1 MLLLLG
7 LSPACGVRGG
17 AQRPVTPQC
26 PGARRWAGWRRAG
39 SFSLGPRNEWCT
51 MRLSPARAPLN
62 AQSLHPNSVAMMAS
76 GSSAR
81 IALSRFWLVLGLLW
95 LVASVVWFSGQMAD
109 RTCAARTGRARK
121 TLRGPAVGSTRPL
134 SKQVVP
140 LPAEMPVLLDDDAKV
155 HPTWQRAR
163 FGPQPRLPGR
173 HPTPRRRRR
182 GVTMFFFS
190 LPRPPE
196 HPSQATQQR
205 RRARSHMKCCKKSQG
220 HRRHFNELSPMDWK
234 NRQAG

>member
-1 MLLLLG
+1 MVHDAP
-7 LSPACGVRGG
+7 LSSTG
-17 AQRPVTPQC
+17 APERPVASSEFGGHDGLRIVRPDR
-26 PGARRWAGWRRAG
+26 PLAV
-39 SFSLGPRNEWCT
+39 LG
-51 MRLSPARAPLN
+51 
-62 AQSLHPNSVAMMAS
+62 
-76 GSSAR
+76 
-81 IALSRFWLVLGLLW
+81 LVLGLLW
-95 LVASVVWFSGQMAD
+95 LVASVVWFSGQMVD

-182 GVTMFFFS
+182 GVTMFFFFS

-196 HPSQATQQR
+196 PSNAGEQDPTCNAA
-205 RRARSHMKCCKKSQG
+205 RRAKATDGTSM
-220 HRRHFNELSPMDWK
+220 N
-234 NRQAG
+234 

>member
-1 MLLLLG
+1 MQVSQG
-7 LSPACGVRGG
+7 MCPTGP
-17 AQRPVTPQC
+17 RPTQ
-26 PGARRWAGWRRAG
+26 GAR
-39 SFSLGPRNEWCT
+39 SFSLDPRNEWCT

-76 GSSAR
+76 GPSAR

-95 LVASVVWFSGQMAD
+95 LVASVVWFSGQMVD

-140 LPAEMPVLLDDDAKV
+140 LPAEMPVLLDGDAKV

-182 GVTMFFFS
+182 GVTMFFFFS

-196 HPSQATQQR
+196 PSNAGEQDPTCNAA
-205 RRARSHMKCCKKSQG
+205 RRAKATDGTSM
-220 HRRHFNELSPMDWK
+220 N
-234 NRQAG
+234 

>member
-1 MLLLLG
+1 M
-7 LSPACGVRGG
+7 
-17 AQRPVTPQC
+17 
-26 PGARRWAGWRRAG
+26 
-39 SFSLGPRNEWCT
+39 GPRNEWCT

-95 LVASVVWFSGQMAD
+95 LVASVVWFSGQMVD

-140 LPAEMPVLLDDDAKV
+140 LPADMPVLLDDDAKV

-182 GVTMFFFS
+182 GVTMFFFFS

-196 HPSQATQQR
+196 PSNAGEQDPTCNAA
-205 RRARSHMKCCKKSQG
+205 RRAKATDGTSM
-220 HRRHFNELSPMDWK
+220 N
-234 NRQAG
+234 

>member
-1 MLLLLG
+1 MVMAAAEAAAIK
-7 LSPACGVRGG
+7 P
-17 AQRPVTPQC
+17 TPTTTADLPQTAT
-26 PGARRWAGWRRAG
+26 PERVFSKPFPQTA
-39 SFSLGPRNEWCT
+39 SFSLDPRNEWCT

-95 LVASVVWFSGQMAD
+95 LVASVVWFSGQMVD

-182 GVTMFFFS
+182 GVTMFFFFS

-196 HPSQATQQR
+196 PSNAGEQDPTCNAA
-205 RRARSHMKCCKKSQG
+205 RRAKATDGTSM
-220 HRRHFNELSPMDWK
+220 N
-234 NRQAG
+234 

>member
-1 MLLLLG
+1 
-7 LSPACGVRGG
+7 
-17 AQRPVTPQC
+17 
-26 PGARRWAGWRRAG
+26 
-39 SFSLGPRNEWCT
+39 

-95 LVASVVWFSGQMAD
+95 IVASVVWFSGQMVD

-140 LPAEMPVLLDDDAKV
+140 LPAEMPVLLDGDAKV

-182 GVTMFFFS
+182 GVTMFFFFS

-196 HPSQATQQR
+196 PSNAGEQDPTCNAA
-205 RRARSHMKCCKKSQG
+205 RRAKATDGTGTENKHEIQTDKAIGAEGSNTEDLTSATDPLLQKTPDTWVKDGRTSPSH
-220 HRRHFNELSPMDWK
+220 WA
-234 NRQAG
+234 RQRQPG